1 LHRRS
6 MLLVQARSLSGLG
19 YYFDATY
26 AARVAEAP
34 GGRGEHYGGEVAR
47 RLGLEQISGARAG
60 FATLLSGRDPVS
72 LQTLD
77 SGRGRVRH
85 AFFDVVFTSP
95 KSVSLLYALS
105 EPPVRAAVLLAHER
119 ARDATLEYLERRA
132 AWVKSPGED
141 RRSDRADGLCWRAF
155 VHHTSRSG
163 DPHLHSHVLVANL
176 VPSSA
181 RGWSPLDS
189 GPFYAERRSAEALY
203 GAALRY
209 ELHDMLGV
217 EFRSRTTPGSD
228 VAGFSDQVIDS
239 FSQRTNAI
247 RAALATPGDR
257 CGVSRTARLR
267 GLRPDKVAEPAI
279 DELVAAWRS
288 RARGVGVIPERDV
301 TDVTK
306 RGALRREPP
315 DLVARAVDSAVVG
328 AVAGFGSS
336 FSRSELIV
344 ATARALDVGVPV
356 SLFESRVDAVI
367 ATARHGVEVA
377 DRPERSRRRRFDG
390 RELEGY
396 ANARVRSALL
406 AEHGYRGSALR
417 LSAMLDD
424 RALSEAINQA
434 PVVLRAES
442 GRSLLAYYDSIRRL
456 RELAYGVFGREE
468 VVALS
473 SRALSRFEA
482 ATGAVGGSRGRGEQ
496 SPRLT
501 VILDARRIEVA
512 RRAALVADGL
522 SNGGL
527 VVLCDLDAS
536 PASTHDLAPTFGH
549 ARESVAPTRWYRDG
563 SRAIAFAADL
573 TSAIVEVVSLRARLG
588 PDVVVVADEAL
599 AGIIG
604 GDVVATR
611 GRSLLSLGE
620 RAQVVVLGDACSVRL
635 PRTVSECTYVMAS
648 PLARDAADERAL
660 AHALMSGLAPGAT
673 VSLRPAERLARGWS
687 MVVDIDRGAS
697 EVGLGLGSGQ
707 QRSEERRSEG
717 RSEADRADL
726 GPEQQGRLARAGD
739 RDGIRWEPP
748 LPA

>member
-1 LHRRS
+1 

-34 GGRGEHYGGEVAR
+34 GGRGEHYGGEVAS
-47 RLGLEQISGARAG
+47 RLGLEQISGARSS
-60 FATLLSGRDPVS
+60 FATLLSGRDPVT
-72 LQTLD
+72 LQILD
-77 SGRGRVRH
+77 AGRGRVRH

-105 EPPVRAAVLLAHER
+105 DPPVRAAVLLAHER
-119 ARDATLEYLERRA
+119 ARDATLQYLERRA
-132 AWVKSPGED
+132 AWVKCPGEE
-141 RRSDRADGLCWRAF
+141 RRSEPADGLCWRAF

-203 GAALRY
+203 GAALRF
-209 ELHDMLGV
+209 ELHDTLGV
-217 EFRSRTTPGSD
+217 EFRSRTAPGSD

-239 FSQRTNAI
+239 FSQRANAI
-247 RAALATPGDR
+247 RASLRPPGDR
-257 CGVSRTARLR
+257 FGLSRTAYLR

-288 RARGVGVIPERDV
+288 RARGVGVIPDRDV
-301 TDVTK
+301 TDVT
-306 RGALRREPP
+306 RQRPPRPEPP
-315 DLVARAVDSAVVG
+315 EPVVRVVDSAVVG
-328 AVAGFGSS
+328 AVARFGSS

-377 DRPERSRRRRFDG
+377 APPERSRRRRFDG

-396 ANARVRSALL
+396 ANAKVRSALL
-406 AEHGYRGSALR
+406 AERGYRGSALL

-434 PVVLRAES
+434 PLVLRAES
-442 GRSLLAYYDSIRRL
+442 GQSPLAYYDSIRRL
-456 RELAYGVFGREE
+456 RELAYGEFGREE
-468 VVALS
+468 VVAPS

-501 VILDARRIEVA
+501 LILDARRIEVA

-522 SNGGL
+522 SNGGV

-536 PASTHDLAPTFGH
+536 PAPTLDLAPTSGH
-549 ARESVAPTRWYRDG
+549 ARQSVAPTRWYRDG
-563 SRAIAFAADL
+563 TRAIAFAADL
-573 TSAIVEVVSLRARLG
+573 TSAVAEVASIRARLG
-588 PDVVVVADEAL
+588 PDVAVVADAEL
-599 AGIIG
+599 AGVIG
-604 GDVVATR
+604 GDVVSAR
-611 GRSLLSLGE
+611 GRSPLSLGE
-620 RAQVVVLGDACSVRL
+620 RTQVVVLGDACSVRL
-635 PRTVSECTYVMAS
+635 PRTVGECTYVMAS
-648 PLARDAADERAL
+648 PLARDVADERAL
-660 AHALMSGLAPGAT
+660 AHALMSGPPRGAT
-673 VSLRPAERLARGWS
+673 VSLGPAERLARGWS
-687 MVVDIDRGAS
+687 MVVDIDRGPAD
-697 EVGLGLGSGQ
+697 VGLDLGRRQ
-707 QRSEERRSEG
+707 QRREDRRSEG
-717 RSEADRADL
+717 RSEADRAHF
-726 GPEQQGRLARAGD
+726 GPEQQGRLPRSGD
-739 RDGIRWEPP
+739 RDGVWWEPP